1 MREGLCREKERLIG
15 ERISLSRVVDNCN
28 RSLADPATVFETGS
42 VRRDAAK
49 LHSATRNADAF
60 WGRKCHR
67 TKMRRSRVVAV
78 SFAPAID
85 ALVRAGQ
92 HRRSE
97 GTHRLLAARLAGSQ
111 RPKPECCPCQSAPN
125 HHTKSCYH
133 SGHGPDGNVVC
144 RSVPRV
150 ARLYLIGANLFTN
163 SFQLP
168 EKITSSAADVTN
180 AVFESCFFQ
189 DLNFFNNLTWR
200 SFQQC

>member
-78 SFAPAID
+78 S
-85 ALVRAGQ
+85 LL
-92 HRRSE
+92 RRSMRWFE
-97 GTHRLLAARLAGSQ
+97 QASTVVQKAHTGCWAR
-111 RPKPECCPCQSAPN
+111 
-125 HHTKSCYH
+125 
-133 SGHGPDGNVVC
+133 D
-144 RSVPRV
+144 
-150 ARLYLIGANLFTN
+150 
-163 SFQLP
+163 
-168 EKITSSAADVTN
+168 
-180 AVFESCFFQ
+180 
-189 DLNFFNNLTWR
+189 
-200 SFQQC
+200 